1 MTAFATSVVP
11 ARMTDMT
18 SGAPDTPKLYQQI
31 ARAITTAIHDGRYAP
46 GDRLPSERELAD
58 DFGVSRP
65 TIRDAMIALEFQG
78 LVEARQG
85 SGVYVTTLAGP
96 GGEDPAETEVG
107 PLELTEARRL
117 FEGEACALAAAAVT
131 DEQLAELDQLVAQ
144 MARSFAPDEVDR
156 LEQDF
161 HLAIARATGNA
172 AIEAGVE
179 DLWTL
184 RQQSPACQLLLR
196 RARGQGGGDFAEAHR
211 AIAAALR
218 ARDPKAARQAI
229 HAHLAQVIDDL
240 LAVAEFDALQQ
251 TRQKMAE
258 QRRELARRTEI

>member
-1 MTAFATSVVP
+1 MTN
-11 ARMTDMT
+11 
-18 SGAPDTPKLYQQI
+18 GADPRKLYQQI
-31 ARAITTAIHDGRYAP
+31 ARAIATAIAEGRYGP
-46 GDRLPSERELAD
+46 GDKLPSERELAD

-85 SGVYVTTLAGP
+85 SGVYVNASP
-96 GGEDPAETEVG
+96 VVEDTSDLEVG

-117 FEGEACALAAAAVT
+117 FEGEACALSAATVT
-131 DEQLAELDQLVAQ
+131 SEHLAQLDQLVAQ
-144 MARSFAPDEVDR
+144 MARTIAPDEVER
-156 LEQDF
+156 LEQEF
-161 HLAIARATGNA
+161 HLAIAHATGNA

-184 RQQSPACQLLLR
+184 RQQSPSCAALLR
-196 RARGQGGGDFAEAHR
+196 RARGAGGGDFVDEHR
-211 AIAAALR
+211 RIVAALR
-218 ARDPKAARQAI
+218 DRDPKAARQAI

-240 LAVAEFDALQQ
+240 LALAEQDALQQ

>member
-1 MTAFATSVVP
+1 
-11 ARMTDMT
+11 MTDMT

-58 DFGVSRP
+58 DFHVSRP

-85 SGVYVTTLAGP
+85 SGVYVTAQAAP
-96 GGEDPAETEVG
+96 GGEDPAEMEVG
-107 PLELTEARRL
+107 ALELTEARRL
-117 FEGEACALAAAAVT
+117 FEGEACALAAAATT
-131 DEQLAELDQLVAQ
+131 DDQLAQLEQIVGQ
-144 MARSFAPDEVDR
+144 MARGGPVEEVER
-156 LEQDF
+156 LEQAF
-161 HLAIARATGNA
+161 HLTIAHATGNA

-184 RQQSPACQLLLR
+184 RQQSTTGVALLR
-196 RARGQGGGDFAEAHR
+196 RARAQSGGDVVDEHR
-211 AIAAALR
+211 RIVAALR

-240 LAVAEFDALQQ
+240 LAVAELDALQQ

>member
-1 MTAFATSVVP
+1 MTTSAADP
-11 ARMTDMT
+11 Q
-18 SGAPDTPKLYQQI
+18 KLYQQI
-31 ARAITTAIHDGRYAP
+31 ARALATAIGDGRYGP

-85 SGVYVTTLAGP
+85 SGVYVNAALRAP
-96 GGEDPAETEVG
+96 DDAAEVEVG
-107 PLELTEARRL
+107 ALELTEARRL
-117 FEGEACALAAAAVT
+117 FEGEACALSAATVT
-131 DEQLAELDQLVAQ
+131 ADHLALLDQTIAD
-144 MARSFAPDEVDR
+144 MARAPSADEMER
-156 LEQDF
+156 LEQGF

-184 RQQSPACQLLLR
+184 RQQSPHCAATLR
-196 RARGQGGGDFAEAHR
+196 RARISGGGDFIAEHR
-211 AIAAALR
+211 AIIAALR
-218 ARDPKAARQAI
+218 AHDPKAARQAI
-229 HAHLAQVIDDL
+229 HAHLAQVIDDV
-240 LAVAEFDALQQ
+240 LAVAELDALQQ

>member
-1 MTAFATSVVP
+1 MTQ
-11 ARMTDMT
+11 
-18 SGAPDTPKLYQQI
+18 GADPQKLYQQI
-31 ARAITTAIHDGRYAP
+31 ARAISTAIGEGRYGP
-46 GDRLPSERELAD
+46 GDKLPSERELAD

-85 SGVYVTTLAGP
+85 SGVYVNASP
-96 GGEDPAETEVG
+96 VVEDTSDLEVG
-107 PLELTEARRL
+107 ALELTEARRL
-117 FEGEACALAAAAVT
+117 FEGEACALSAATIGA
-131 DEQLAELDQLVAQ
+131 DQLAHLDQLVAQ
-144 MARSFAPDEVDR
+144 MARTTAPDEIER
-156 LEQDF
+156 LEQEF

-184 RQQSPACQLLLR
+184 RQQSPACAALLR
-196 RARGQGGGDFAEAHR
+196 RARGNGGGDFIDEHR
-211 AIAAALR
+211 QIAAALR
-218 ARDPKAARQAI
+218 ERDPRAARQAI

-240 LAVAEFDALQQ
+240 LALAEQDALQQ

>member
-1 MTAFATSVVP
+1 MTT
-11 ARMTDMT
+11 
-18 SGAPDTPKLYQQI
+18 GAQDPQKLYQQI
-31 ARAITTAIHDGRYAP
+31 ARAIATAINDGRYGP
-46 GDRLPSERELAD
+46 GDKLPSERELAD

-85 SGVYVTTLAGP
+85 SGVYVNATAIPAGDDP
-96 GGEDPAETEVG
+96 GELEVG
-107 PLELTEARRL
+107 ALELTEARRL
-117 FEGEACALAAAAVT
+117 FEGEACALSAATIT
-131 DEQLAELDQLVAQ
+131 DENLTLLDQTVAQ
-144 MARSFAPDEVDR
+144 MVRSFAPDEVER
-156 LEQDF
+156 LEQEF

-184 RQQSPACQLLLR
+184 RQQSPTCVAMLR
-196 RARGQGGGDFAEAHR
+196 RARTHTGGDFVEEHR
-211 AIAAALR
+211 KIVSALR
-218 ARDPKAARQAI
+218 RRDPKAARQAI
-229 HAHLAQVIDDL
+229 HGHLAQVIDDL
-240 LAVAEFDALQQ
+240 LAVTELDALQQ